1 MDIWKMKTYEEM
13 IQFTVDQM
21 SDRLRYNAWCAYIL
35 LAEAYGKT
43 QEEVAK
49 DINAEVS
56 WSEHL
61 RRTQKKAEQRASNEE
76 RRLANLAKK
85 DIS

>member
-1 MDIWKMKTYEEM
+1 MKTYEEM

-56 WSEHL
+56 WREHE
-61 RRTQKKAEQRASNEE
+61 RRVHKKADQRAGNEA

-85 DIS
+85 ETQ

>member
-1 MDIWKMKTYEEM
+1 MKSYEQM

-35 LAEAYGKT
+35 IAEAYGKT
-43 QEEVAK
+43 QEDVAK

-56 WSEHL
+56 WREHQ
-61 RRTQKKAEQRASNEE
+61 RRIQKKAEQRASNEE
-76 RRLANLAKK
+76 RRLANPAKK
-85 DIS
+85 SIL

>member
-1 MDIWKMKTYEEM
+1 M
-13 IQFTVDQM
+13 
-21 SDRLRYNAWCAYIL
+21 

-43 QEEVAK
+43 QDEVAK

-56 WSEHL
+56 WREHQ
-61 RRTQKKAEQRASNEE
+61 RRAQKKVEHRASNEA

-85 DIS
+85 VAQ

>member
-1 MDIWKMKTYEEM
+1 MKTYEEM
-13 IQFTVDQM
+13 IHFTVDQM

-43 QEEVAK
+43 QEEVAR

-56 WSEHL
+56 WREHQ
-61 RRTQKKAEQRASNEE
+61 RRTQKKADQRASNEA
-76 RRLANLAKK
+76 RRLANLAKREVL
-85 DIS
+85 